1 VFENEPMSPG
11 PDDLLVPVNLG
22 GLPERWRWYRMA
34 YDQESRTVA
43 WSTRRGTQIFAVP
56 GSPASGALPTLAS
69 LVVVSSI
76 MSSPGREFPIK
87 LFVLVDD
94 EGAPLDRFPP
104 VPPELFDRAW
114 PGENLVVV
122 EFWGVELQEVRT
134 GDLPEVDAWLADKY
148 TAVARRAIF
157 IALGAALLMMVT
169 IFTVIVLARSQ
180 P

>member
-1 VFENEPMSPG
+1 MSPG
-11 PDDLLVPVNLG
+11 PDDLLIPVNLG
-22 GLPERWRWYRMA
+22 GLPERWRRYRMA
-34 YDQESRTVA
+34 YDQQSRTVA
-43 WSTRRGTQIFAVP
+43 WSTRRGIQVFAVP

-69 LVVVSSI
+69 LVVVSSV
-76 MSSPGREFPIK
+76 MSTRYGDRPIK

-104 VPPELFDRAW
+104 TYPEWFDRAW

-134 GDLPEVDAWLADKY
+134 GDLPEVDAWLAGKY
-148 TAVARRAIF
+148 TAVATRVKLIGF
-157 IALGAALLMMVT
+157 GAALLMMLT
-169 IFTVIVLARSQ
+169 IFAVIILARSQ